1 MFGRSSSITVQM
13 SKLGRIVLFS
23 IHLHHVWY
31 IYSYL
36 TQSPSPPPLTTKPAT
51 KQQLIN
57 NSDKK
62 SGDKLETLDMI
73 QFIGLI

>member
-1 MFGRSSSITVQM
+1 MFGIYV
-13 SKLGRIVLFS
+13 
-23 IHLHHVWY
+23 
-31 IYSYL
+31 YSYL

-73 QFIGLI
+73 QFIGLIWFITVPLSLKFE